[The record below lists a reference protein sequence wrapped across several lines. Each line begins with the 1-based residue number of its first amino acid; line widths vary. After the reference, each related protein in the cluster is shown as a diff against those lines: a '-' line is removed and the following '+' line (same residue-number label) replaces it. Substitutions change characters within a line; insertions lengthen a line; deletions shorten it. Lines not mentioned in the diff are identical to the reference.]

1 MVEVVKSLGKI
12 MLPNAL
18 KLGRKK
24 QESRSS
30 DGGGSERISE
40 K

>member
-30 DGGGSERISE
+30 DGGGGVSE